1 VREADTVRALEGGA
15 DACLTEPL
23 EAPVLVATVRALL
36 RARHAEDELRNALER
51 ERNARESAEAAN
63 RMKDDFLATLS
74 HELRTP
80 LGAILIWVTLLR
92 SGEVDETQTAHALE
106 AIERNTRLQTKLV
119 SDLLD
124 VSRIIS
130 GKMVLEPTLLE
141 LQTVVEAT
149 VDSVRVAAEA
159 KQIHFDVF
167 VDPTVGPVAGDSARL
182 QQVLWNLLSNAI
194 KFTPKSGSVSLRVEG
209 VDSQVQMTVADN
221 GQGIAPTFLP
231 HLFERF
237 RQADA
242 SSTRTHAGLGLG
254 LAIVRHLVEL
264 HGGVVNAQS
273 SGLGHGSIFTVRLPL
288 AAVRTAG
295 SGATGEESTRRSARQ
310 GGSLSGLNVV
320 VLDDDRDAREA
331 IGAVIRAAGA
341 SVAPTMSVR
350 EALAAVALG
359 GVDVIVS
366 DVAMP
371 DEDGFV
377 LIKKLR
383 QAGGAAGERV
393 PAVAVTAYAGPG
405 QSEKILAADYDAY
418 LAKPVEPS
426 QLIATIAR
434 LAAERSARS

>member
-1 VREADTVRALEGGA
+1 MSSPGALVLVVDDSESARYAKVRILRNAGFEVIEADSGDAALRLVEARMPRLVVLDVQLPGVDGWEVCRRIKADPATASVLVLQVSATYVREADTVRALEGGA

-51 ERNARESAEAAN
+51 ERNARESAESAN

-167 VDPTVGPVAGDSARL
+167 VDPTVGPVAGDTARL
-182 QQVLWNLLSNAI
+182 QQV
-194 KFTPKSGSVSLRVEG
+194 
-209 VDSQVQMTVADN
+209 
-221 GQGIAPTFLP
+221 
-231 HLFERF
+231 
-237 RQADA
+237 
-242 SSTRTHAGLGLG
+242 
-254 LAIVRHLVEL
+254 
-264 HGGVVNAQS
+264 
-273 SGLGHGSIFTVRLPL
+273 
-288 AAVRTAG
+288 
-295 SGATGEESTRRSARQ
+295 
-310 GGSLSGLNVV
+310 
-320 VLDDDRDAREA
+320 
-331 IGAVIRAAGA
+331 
-341 SVAPTMSVR
+341 
-350 EALAAVALG
+350 
-359 GVDVIVS
+359 
-366 DVAMP
+366 
-371 DEDGFV
+371 
-377 LIKKLR
+377 
-383 QAGGAAGERV
+383 
-393 PAVAVTAYAGPG
+393 
-405 QSEKILAADYDAY
+405 
-418 LAKPVEPS
+418 
-426 QLIATIAR
+426 
-434 LAAERSARS
+434 